1 MKPNVRRQSRSLAVQ
16 GIYSWQV
23 SQNPIADI
31 EQQLL
36 LENNVKH
43 LDVPYFQDIL
53 RGVVLHHSKLDEAI
67 KPFLERPF
75 EDIDLVEKAV
85 LRVSAYELKYR
96 LDVPIRLSLMRLSNW
111 LKPSPRMTATN
122 SSMVSW
128 TKPSGYYDQHNLL
141 YGGRRK
147 SAF

>member
-36 LENNVKH
+36 LENNVKQ
-43 LDVPYFQDIL
+43 LDVAYFQDIL
-53 RGVVLHHSKLDEAI
+53 RGVVLHHSKLDEAL
-67 KPFLERPF
+67 KPYLERPF

-96 LDVPIRLSLMRLSNW
+96 LDVPYKVIINEAIELAKAFAADDSHKFVNGILDKAVRVLR
-111 LKPSPRMTATN
+111 TN
-122 SSMVSW
+122 
-128 TKPSGYYDQHNLL
+128 
-141 YGGRRK
+141 
-147 SAF
+147 

>member
-43 LDVPYFQDIL
+43 LDVAYFQDIL

-67 KPFLERPF
+67 KPYLERPF
-75 EDIDLVEKAV
+75 EDIDLVEKSV
-85 LRVSAYELKYR
+85 LRVAAYELKYR
-96 LDVPIRLSLMRLSNW
+96 LDVPYKVIINEAIEL
-111 LKPSPRMTATN
+111 A
-122 SSMVSW
+122 
-128 TKPSGYYDQHNLL
+128 
-141 YGGRRK
+141 K
-147 SAF
+147 SFAADDSHKFVNGILDKAVRVLRPA

>member
-43 LDVPYFQDIL
+43 LDV
-53 RGVVLHHSKLDEAI
+53 VLHHSKLDEAI

-96 LDVPIRLSLMRLSNW
+96 LDVPYKVIINEAIELA
-111 LKPSPRMTATN
+111 K
-122 SSMVSW
+122 
-128 TKPSGYYDQHNLL
+128 
-141 YGGRRK
+141 
-147 SAF
+147 AFAADDSHKFVNGILDKAVRVLRPA

>member
-23 SQNPIADI
+23 SHNPIADI

-43 LDVPYFQDIL
+43 IDVAYFQDIL

-67 KPFLERPF
+67 KPYLERPF
-75 EDIDLVEKAV
+75 EEIDLVEKAV

-96 LDVPIRLSLMRLSNW
+96 LDVPYKVVINEAIEL
-111 LKPSPRMTATN
+111 A
-122 SSMVSW
+122 
-128 TKPSGYYDQHNLL
+128 
-141 YGGRRK
+141 K
-147 SAF
+147 SFAADDSHKFVNGILDKAVRVLRPN